1 MRAVLTVS
9 LIALTALAA
18 AAPPADA
25 QQRRR
30 VIVQSGESVPI
41 LRVRPRSFLEPG
53 NVVPVGSLDRTTSG
67 FAQTQSY
74 LVSPPW
80 SHRRDQFGEGVLPDP
95 VTNGPFVGA
104 RSPFNPV
111 DFNGP
116 IDVRQP

>member
-1 MRAVLTVS
+1 MRRLSILCLVS
-9 LIALTALAA
+9 LAA
-18 AAPPADA
+18 ATAATSLAEA
-25 QQRRR
+25 QTRR
-30 VIVQSGESVPI
+30 VQRDTGVMI
-41 LRVRPRSFLEPG
+41 LNVRPRSFLEPG

-116 IDVRQP
+116 IDVHQP

>member
-1 MRAVLTVS
+1 MRGIISVS
-9 LIALTALAA
+9 LIALAALAA
-18 AAPPADA
+18 TLPAEA

-30 VIVQSGESVPI
+30 VIVQNDSVPV

-74 LVSPPW
+74 LASPPYANM
-80 SHRRDQFGEGVLPDP
+80 RDRFGEGVLPDP
-95 VTNGPFVGA
+95 IINGPYVGA
-104 RSPFNPV
+104 RSPFDPV